1 MHRIAPR
8 PLRVRPTTTFMLV
21 AGLTLFGAAVTAKS
35 VLAEKVEAGHA
46 LTTQDESANF
56 AAEFDRRFRDG
67 DQTGASAERARLEHR
82 PYDPYYDAE
91 DENGSDH
98 AGGAQTGSDDAQDH
112 QATSGQQSAEHERDD
127 RDAGREGSGAA
138 DDSRARQSTDRA
150 GDASRE
156 RGPAR
161 ACNERTGRRI
171 GRMLDR
177 MERLTRPAGEQQQ
190 AFEKLRDAA
199 NKALEM
205 VRAACP
211 TERPITPGGRL
222 AAAEKRLEILLE
234 AIRTVRPALDDFYK
248 TLSEEQKAH
257 FYAASPARHGERWR
271 EHTRRSLG
279 DGRLDAWR
287 DEMRRRWRD
296 RWSDDNGM
304 RPRDGGSHD
313 RMFRDDRHRG
323 YSEGRRNDGEHE
335 WRRSERRD
343 DRRSHSRDNDDE
355 DSIDSWNL

>member
-1 MHRIAPR
+1 MHRIALR
-8 PLRVRPTTTFMLV
+8 PPRVRPMMTFLTLA
-21 AGLTLFGAAVTAKS
+21 AGLTLFGGAVTTRPAMAQS
-35 VLAEKVEAGHA
+35 GDTGHA
-46 LTTQDESANF
+46 TATQNETSEDF

-67 DQTGASAERARLEHR
+67 DQTGASTESAQSEHR
-82 PYDPYYDAE
+82 AYDPYYDDE

-98 AGGAQTGSDDAQDH
+98 AGSARQTGSDDS
-112 QATSGQQSAEHERDD
+112 QAMSGQQSAEHERDAD
-127 RDAGREGSGAA
+127 PERSGAA
-138 DDSRARQSTDRA
+138 DDSRGQSTDRA
-150 GDASRE
+150 RDASRE

-199 NKALEM
+199 NRAIEM
-205 VRAACP
+205 ARAACP
-211 TERPITPGGRL
+211 TERPITPSGRL

-257 FYAASPARHGERWR
+257 FYAASPARQSEQWR
-271 EHTRRSLG
+271 EHARRSLG

-296 RWSDDNGM
+296 RWSDDDGM
-304 RPRDGGSHD
+304 RPRGGMPHD
-313 RMFRDDRHRG
+313 RMFRDDHRQG
-323 YSEGRRNDGEHE
+323 YHEGRPDDGAHE
-335 WRRSERRD
+335 WHRSERRD
-343 DRRSHSRDNDDE
+343 NSRSRSRDDDDE
-355 DSIDSWNL
+355 DSADSWNL